1 MASSPEFTLLLDL
14 GLTVISA
21 LGFSLLFSKLKQPV
35 VVGQLLA
42 GMMIGPFGLGLIRD
56 LNTINLLASV
66 GIILLLFTVGLELDP
81 LEIRRIGPESIIL
94 AVVELAITFGAV
106 FAVAVVLGL
115 SYLES
120 LFVAVVVSPTSTA
133 IMGKLLMET
142 NSLRARESHFVLTA
156 SIIEDFAIIVVLLL
170 LPGLVAANSQVAVS
184 DMLVFVLKG
193 LLLIGVIFA
202 FGWKVAPKIIDRMS
216 LGKKDYQETAFLL
229 ALSFGFAFA
238 LLSSYLGFSPAIG
251 AFLVG
256 LMIRGRQANFI
267 MEKVGPIKDLFIVL
281 FFVSMGALINLGALF
296 TLTLPI
302 IAVLVVAILG
312 KFVGAWIG
320 ARMSF
325 ARNDAVK
332 VGTSMLP
339 RGEFSFVVAREGTGL
354 GIAGQLLLPIAGLS
368 TLISSIAASV
378 GLRLVRARPVEV
390 VQVAGASSTGVK
402 SK

>member
-1 MASSPEFTLLLDL
+1 MASSPEFALLLDI
-14 GLTVISA
+14 GLTIISA

-42 GMMIGPFGLGLIRD
+42 GMTIGPFGLGLIRD
-56 LNTINLLASV
+56 LNTINLLASL

-94 AVVELAITFGAV
+94 AVMEAITFGAV
-106 FAVAVVLGL
+106 YAVAVVLGL

-133 IMGKLLMET
+133 IMGKLLLET

-156 SIIEDFAIIVVLLL
+156 SIIEDFAIIVILLL
-170 LPGLVAANSQVAVS
+170 LPGLVVANSQVAVS
-184 DMLVFVLKG
+184 DMVVFVLKG

-202 FGWKVAPKIIDRMS
+202 FGWKIAPKIIDRMS
-216 LGKKDYQETAFLL
+216 SGKKDYQETAFLL

-256 LMIRGRQANFI
+256 LTIRGRQANFI
-267 MEKVGPIKDLFIVL
+267 MERIVPIKDLFIVL
-281 FFVSMGALINLGALF
+281 FFVSMGALINLGTLF
-296 TLTLPI
+296 TITLPI
-302 IAVLVVAILG
+302 IAVLAVAILG
-312 KFVGAWIG
+312 KFVGAWMG

-325 ARNDAVK
+325 ARKDAVK
-332 VGTSMLP
+332 IGTSMLP
-339 RGEFSFVVAREGTGL
+339 KGEFSFVVAREGTGL

-390 VQVAGASSTGVK
+390 VQVAGASSTKVK

>member
-1 MASSPEFTLLLDL
+1 MASSPEFALLLDI
-14 GLTVISA
+14 GLTIISA

-42 GMMIGPFGLGLIRD
+42 GMTIGPFGLGLIRD
-56 LNTINLLASV
+56 LNTINLLASL

-94 AVVELAITFGAV
+94 AVMEAITFGAV

-133 IMGKLLMET
+133 IMGKLLLET

-156 SIIEDFAIIVVLLL
+156 SIIEDFAIIVILLL
-170 LPGLVAANSQVAVS
+170 LPGLVVANSQVAVS
-184 DMLVFVLKG
+184 DMVVFVLKG

-202 FGWKVAPKIIDRMS
+202 FGWKIAPKIIDRMS
-216 LGKKDYQETAFLL
+216 SGKKDYQETAFLL

-256 LMIRGRQANFI
+256 LTIRGRQANFI
-267 MEKVGPIKDLFIVL
+267 MERIVPIKDLFIVL
-281 FFVSMGALINLGALF
+281 FFVSMGALINLGTLF
-296 TLTLPI
+296 TITLPI
-302 IAVLVVAILG
+302 IAVLAVAILG
-312 KFVGAWIG
+312 KFVGAWMG

-325 ARNDAVK
+325 ARKDAVK
-332 VGTSMLP
+332 IGTSMLP
-339 RGEFSFVVAREGTGL
+339 KGEFSFVVAREGTGL

-390 VQVAGASSTGVK
+390 VQVAGASSTKVK